1 MGHLPKGRR
10 QGGHLGKVAV
20 ILYLPILSTQLSN
33 FSGKTEIPDPK
44 SNADI
49 SLTFTFRCNR
59 LAPGVA
65 EATLVKEAVG
75 LRPCRRGGVNNIL
88 CYCYCFFV
96 IAIIGEEHHCYCY
109 RRWGCAKDLTL
120 GTEWKLFTTMAMV
133 EVGLRSLGDAQGR
146 WLCHHHH
153 SLLERRR
160 DTHTLHKMPF
170 LMLLLLH
177 TTVVFRWWEL

>member
-20 ILYLPILSTQLSN
+20 TLHLPILSTQLSN

-88 CYCYCFFV
+88 CYCYCCFV
-96 IAIIGEEHHCYCY
+96 IAIVGEEHHCYCY
-109 RRWGCAKDLTL
+109 RKVRLCQGSDIGNGVKVVHNYGHGGSGVTLSWGCA
-120 GTEWKLFTTMAMV
+120 G
-133 EVGLRSLGDAQGR
+133 EVALS
-146 WLCHHHH
+146 
-153 SLLERRR
+153 SSS
-160 DTHTLHKMPF
+160 
-170 LMLLLLH
+170 
-177 TTVVFRWWEL
+177 